1 MACTR
6 ASLSAMLLQE
16 HRHRQKGY
24 AMKVGLVGFSGSGS
38 TTIFNTLTGLQA
50 EVGPHGRKGKA
61 NLGVIDVPDSR
72 VDTLAQLYTP
82 PKRKVFAKIEFIDLI
97 GPSEANTGSAL
108 SAEAITLMRDVDAL
122 VHVVRAFVNPALAGE
137 ADPARDL
144 KAFEDEL
151 ILSDLVQIDKRLE
164 KLEKDRSPEH
174 ARERDALKRCQEHL
188 VSGRP
193 LRQLT
198 LTPDVLT
205 LVAGF
210 CFLSQKPMLALL
222 NTAKTVPVE
231 AVDPK
236 FVEATAAQK
245 IDWMILS
252 GQEEMEITQLDAETQ
267 LEFLKDLGL
276 REPAR
281 DRFIRAAYKT
291 LDLISFLTVG
301 KDECRAWP
309 IKRGTTA
316 RQAAGKVHS
325 DMERGF
331 IRAEVIAFEEFIKLG
346 SEAHAREAGK
356 LRLEGKDYLV
366 RDGDMIHFRFNV

>member
-1 MACTR
+1 
-6 ASLSAMLLQE
+6 MLRE
-16 HRHRQKGY
+16 GTI
-24 AMKVGLVGFSGSGS
+24 MKVGIVGFSGSGS

-61 NLGVIDVPDSR
+61 NLGVIDVHDPR
-72 VDTLAQLYTP
+72 VDVLAQRYTP
-82 PKRKVFAKIEFIDLI
+82 PKRRVYAKIEFIDLI

-122 VHVVRAFVNPALAGE
+122 VHVVRDFANPALASE
-137 ADPARDL
+137 SAPARDL
-144 KAFEDEL
+144 KAFEEEL

-164 KLEKDRSPEH
+164 KLEKDHGPEH
-174 ARERDALKRCQEHL
+174 AREREVLKHCHDQL
-188 VSGRP
+188 SVGRP

-205 LVAGF
+205 LIAGF
-210 CFLSQKPMLALL
+210 CFLSQKPLLALL
-222 NTAKTVPVE
+222 NTAKTISAE
-231 AVDPK
+231 AVDRK
-236 FVEATAAQK
+236 FVEAAAAQK
-245 IDWMILS
+245 IAWLALS
-252 GQEEMEITQLDAETQ
+252 GQEEMEIAQLDPESQ

-276 REPAR
+276 TEPAR
-281 DRFIRAAYKT
+281 ERFIRAAYKT

-309 IKRGTTA
+309 IKRGATA
-316 RQAAGKVHS
+316 LQAAGKVHS

-331 IRAEVIAFEEFIKLG
+331 IRAEVVAFEEFIKLG

-356 LRLEGKDYLV
+356 LRLEGKEYIV